1 MTTTLEKHCIE
12 KHCNGKK
19 YQSSKMLNKLRWK
32 GQVKIILG
40 EKIEVEYYSV
50 TKSLEKIDSGEV
62 FVTC

>member
-12 KHCNGKK
+12 KHSNGKK

-32 GQVKIILG
+32 SQVKIIPG

-50 TKSLEKIDSGEV
+50 KKSLEKIDSGEV